1 MFGYVNV
8 LKDELK
14 VKDYMLFRSYYCGL
28 CHALGKN
35 CSHSSRLGLSYDM
48 TFLAILL
55 SALSKDE
62 VQLKESMCA
71 AHPFTK
77 RKIVIKDSATNYAAN
92 ASSILYYNKMKD
104 DWKDDRSIKAL
115 LGMLIYAHAYKKAS
129 RRYPELSKGIK
140 EKLKELS
147 AYEKQGTSEIDLVAD
162 CFARIT
168 EDLFSP
174 DFIGEENR
182 RPAAWLGYNIGRW
195 IYVIDAFSD
204 IEKDLKKKSYN
215 PFLAGAK
222 FDDLE
227 KYKKDLA
234 LRLDGSL
241 TFTLENATSGYN
253 LLKLY
258 KNEEIIKNILFLS
271 LKSKQDSILGIVPIK
286 TN

>member
-28 CHALGKN
+28 CNALGKN
-35 CSHSSRLGLSYDM
+35 CSQSSRLGLSYDM

-62 VQLKESMCA
+62 IQLKESMCA

-77 RKIVIKDSATNYAAN
+77 RNIVIKDKATDYAAN
-92 ASSILYYNKMKD
+92 ASAILYYNKMKD
-104 DWKDDRSIKAL
+104 DWKDDKSIKAL
-115 LGMLIYAHAYKKAS
+115 VGMLIYKRAYKKAS

-147 AYEKQGTSEIDLVAD
+147 LYEKQDTSEIDLVAD

-174 DFIGEENR
+174 DFIGEENK

-204 IEKDLKKKSYN
+204 IEKDIKKKSYN
-215 PFLAGAK
+215 PFIAGAK
-222 FDDLE
+222 IEDVQ
-227 KYKKDLA
+227 KYKNDLA
-234 LRLDGSL
+234 QRLDQSL

-253 LLKLY
+253 LLTIH
-258 KNEEIIKNILFLS
+258 KNKEILKNILFLS
-271 LKSKQDSILGIVPIK
+271 LKARQDSILGIVPIK